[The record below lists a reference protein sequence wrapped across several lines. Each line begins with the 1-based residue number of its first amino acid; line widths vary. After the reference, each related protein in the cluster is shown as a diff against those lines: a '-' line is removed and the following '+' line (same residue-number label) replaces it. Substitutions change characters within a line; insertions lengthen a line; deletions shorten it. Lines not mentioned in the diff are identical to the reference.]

1 MKSHL
6 EFIWKIS
13 VKLWLQ
19 RNKLLL
25 LSNYFVI
32 FRFCEALTIIPKTL
46 ATNAAQDATDLIA
59 KLRVFHS
66 ASQTSD
72 DPKRKEL
79 KWTGLDFT
87 NGKCRNNLTAGVLEP
102 MEGKIK

>member
-6 EFIWKIS
+6 EFIWRIS
-13 VKLWLQ
+13 AKLYLLK
-19 RNKLLL
+19 NKLLS
-25 LSNYFVI
+25 LSNYFSN

-72 DPKRKEL
+72 DPKKKDL
-79 KWTGLDFT
+79 KWTGLDLT
-87 NGKCRNNLTAGVLEP
+87 NGKCRNNLVAGVLEP

>member
-1 MKSHL
+1 M
-6 EFIWKIS
+6 
-13 VKLWLQ
+13 
-19 RNKLLL
+19 
-25 LSNYFVI
+25 LSNYFVN

-72 DPKRKEL
+72 DPKKKEL
-79 KWTGLDFT
+79 KWTGLDLT